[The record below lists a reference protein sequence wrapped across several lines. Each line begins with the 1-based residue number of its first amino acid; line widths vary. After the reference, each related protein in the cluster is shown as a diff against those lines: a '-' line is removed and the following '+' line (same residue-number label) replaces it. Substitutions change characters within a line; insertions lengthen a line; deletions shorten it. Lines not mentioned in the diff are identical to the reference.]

1 MKEKKILIAVPCMDQ
16 IPARFAQSLATL
28 TKVGQCAIAFQISSL
43 IYHAR
48 NDLAKKAVKMD
59 VDYILWLD
67 SDMVFEPDTLER
79 LMKHMEQPGVDMVT
93 GVYFRRVPPFSPVL
107 FDKLDFEKGILK
119 NVSEFSELPKDGLFE
134 VGGCGFGCVLMN
146 MDVIYDVLGK
156 HGNAFAPIGDNG
168 EDVAFCYRAR
178 DCGYKIFCDPTIK
191 LGHVGNYVITR
202 DYWESY
208 KGTETG

>member
-16 IPARFAQSLATL
+16 LPARFAQSLATL

-79 LMKHMEQPGVDMVT
+79 LMKHMEQPGVAMVT

-119 NVSEFSELPKDGLFE
+119 
-134 VGGCGFGCVLMN
+134 
-146 MDVIYDVLGK
+146 
-156 HGNAFAPIGDNG
+156 
-168 EDVAFCYRAR
+168 EDCEN
-178 DCGYKIFCDPTIK
+178 KQINNK
-191 LGHVGNYVITR
+191 
-202 DYWESY
+202 
-208 KGTETG
+208 